1 MIISA
6 NLRTDNFFMKTHSF
20 LLAIAGFAYL
30 AFNTSAAV
38 LYVDLKS
45 ANPAPPYADW
55 STAATT
61 IQVAIDACSDGDQIL
76 VTNGVYQTGGRV
88 VYGSLTNRVAINKAV
103 TLFSVNGP
111 LVTVIQGSSPTGES
125 AVRCVYMTNGTALI
139 GFTLTNGATR
149 SSGDEEKE
157 QSGGGVWCESS
168 DAVVF
173 NCVIAGNSANRQ
185 GGGAMRGTL
194 FDCVLS
200 SNMVPLSFDGYFP
213 QGSGGGAQSSALNN
227 CLLAG
232 NYASDAGGGADGG
245 VLTGCVLA
253 GNSVNDSGGAAAS
266 ATLNQCIV
274 TNNSAGSGGGGV
286 ESCVLN
292 GCSVDGNFSFYGG
305 GASDSTLTN
314 CTLAANSGNSGGGA
328 LNSTLIAC
336 TLSGNSTYD
345 SEIAGTGGGANSCTL
360 NNCWLFNNSSTYGG
374 GAIGGAMNN
383 CLLASNSAFF
393 NGGGVYSV
401 FLTNC
406 TLSGN
411 TAYYGGGAES
421 STLQSCVLSSNA
433 AALNGGGADSSIL
446 NQCTLSGNSASF
458 GGGAGDSTLISCTLS
473 NNFAVLFDYE
483 GGQGGGADYC
493 YLADCLL
500 TGNSADYIGGG
511 ADSSTLNNCT
521 LAGNSANISGGGASI
536 SLLNN
541 CIVYFNTAPDGPNFA
556 PSTEYY
562 PGCTLKYCCTT
573 PMPDD
578 GVYNFTNAPLV
589 VDPIGGDF
597 HLQSGS
603 PCINAGNN
611 AFVTLTNDLDGNPR
625 IVGGTVDIGTYEYQN
640 PTSVISYAWLQYYG
654 LPTDGS
660 ADFIDS
666 DGDGMNNW
674 QEWRTGTNPTD
685 ASSLLKMTTV
695 TNDVSGMTITW
706 QSVSG
711 VTYFLQRA
719 TDLGTQPAFSTIQ
732 TGIAG
737 QPGTTSYT
745 DTDAT
750 GAGPYYYRVGVQ

>member
-1 MIISA
+1 MNIYRWRLVA
-6 NLRTDNFFMKTHSF
+6 ACLA
-20 LLAIAGFAYL
+20 LLTFQA
-30 AFNTSAAV
+30 SAAV
-38 LYVDLKS
+38 LYVDAS
-45 ANPAPPYADW
+45 GANPTPPYAGW

-61 IQVAIDACSDGDQIL
+61 IQDAIDGAGDYDLIL
-76 VTNGVYQTGGRV
+76 VTNGIYQTGGRV

-103 TLFSVNGP
+103 TVLSVNGP
-111 LVTVIQGSSPTGES
+111 LATVIQGNSPTGDS

-157 QSGGGVWCESS
+157 QGGGGVWCESS

-185 GGGAMRGTL
+185 GGGAMHGTL

-200 SNMVPLSFDGYFP
+200 SNMVPLSFNGYYP

-232 NYASDAGGGADGG
+232 NYAGDAGGGADGG

-266 ATLNQCIV
+266 ATLNQCTV
-274 TNNSAGSGGGGV
+274 TNNSAGYGGGGV

-292 GCSVDGNFSFYGG
+292 GCSIDGNFSFYGG
-305 GASDSTLTN
+305 GARDSSLTN

-360 NNCWLFNNSSTYGG
+360 NNCLLFNNSSTYGG
-374 GAIGGAMNN
+374 GAIGGALNN

-433 AALNGGGADSSIL
+433 AALNGGGADSSTL

-458 GGGAGDSTLISCTLS
+458 GGGAGDSTLNSCTLS
-473 NNFAVLFDYE
+473 NNFAVLFDAE

-493 YLADCLL
+493 NLANCLL

-521 LAGNSANISGGGASI
+521 VAGNSANVSGGGASI

-562 PGCTLKYCCTT
+562 PGCILRYCCTT

-578 GVYNFTNAPLV
+578 EVYNFTNAPLV

-597 HLQSGS
+597 HLQSSS

-611 AFVTLTNDLDGNPR
+611 SFVTATNDLDGNPR
-625 IVGGTVDIGTYEYQN
+625 IQGGTVDVGAYEYQT
-640 PTSVISYAWLQYYG
+640 PASVISYAWLQHYG

-674 QEWRTGTNPTD
+674 QEWIAGTDPTNP
-685 ASSLLKMTTV
+685 SSLLKMTAL
-695 TNDVSGMTITW
+695 TNGVSGVTITW

-711 VTYFLQRA
+711 VTYFLQRGNNLA
-719 TDLGTQPAFSTIQ
+719 APSAFSTIQ

-745 DTDAT
+745 DTGAT
-750 GAGPYYYRVGVQ
+750 GAGPYFFRVGVQQ